1 MRFIFFGSSEFA
13 KIILNKLLDF
23 GMKPVLVVTAPSPTP
38 VYDLAKENN
47 IPVLRPEKLEDE
59 QFLSNFKNY
68 NPDLVILTAYGKII
82 PSKLLSIPKK
92 GVLNLHPSLLHNW
105 RGATPIQSTILA
117 GNNKTG
123 VSLFLMDEK
132 IDHGPVI
139 QNAEYKIEN
148 TGITYLELMQELA
161 ILGADIIIKAVPKW
175 FEGKIKPI
183 PQDHSLVSYC
193 HKILPEDEKINWEK
207 SAIEIDRKVR
217 ALNPKPGVFTVANN
231 IIISSKVR
239 NKVLPSKARQ
249 VLIKIVKG
257 YPVDNLSLYVDKPA
271 GSVFQFENKLAVK
284 CGRGIY
290 IIEELRPAGKKT
302 MDSGSF
308 LRGNQW
314 ILKTNF

>member
-23 GMKPVLVVTAPSPTP
+23 GMNPVLVVTAPSPTP
-38 VYDLAKENN
+38 VYDLAKQSN
-47 IPVLRPEKLEDE
+47 IPVLRPEKLENE
-59 QFLSNFKNY
+59 QFLSSFKDY

-92 GVLNLHPSLLHNW
+92 GVLNLHPSLLPNW

-123 VSLFLMDEK
+123 VSLFLMDEE
-132 IDHGPVI
+132 IDHGPII

-161 ILGADIIIKAVPKW
+161 ILGADIIIKTVPKW

-183 PQDHSLVSYC
+183 PQDHSLASYC
-193 HKILPEDEKINWEK
+193 HKILPKDEKINWEK
-207 SAIEIDRKVR
+207 SALEIDRKVR
-217 ALNPKPGVFTVANN
+217 ALNPKPGVFTIGDN
-231 IIISSKVR
+231 II
-239 NKVLPSKARQ
+239 
-249 VLIKIVKG
+249 IKIVKG
-257 YPVDNLSLYVDKPA
+257 YPVDNPSLCVDKPA
-271 GSVFQFENKLAVK
+271 GFVFQFENKLAVK
-284 CGRGIY
+284 CGKGIY

-302 MDSGSF
+302 MDGESF